1 MTYLQIGLRLLTIA
15 AVAINFLFIPT
26 VEAHRTGTAGNTRTT
41 REGRSLLKAAQP
53 FGKGD
58 QGPGILATDRDL
70 MEVRLPAPLPYEAN
84 LQGQLRGGKAWA
96 NFHARHPE
104 WNVLFDQHTG
114 QAHRIFGPAIAL
126 SGNNACLEFVRR
138 ECTGF
143 DIPVDQL
150 RQAQAY
156 SSAKYRYLWYEQWYQ
171 GMQVIGGRLGFKRT
185 GEGALVWMASE
196 VHPRIQLESGNLLR
210 PEEAARIAGDGLSG
224 IQNATTSPM
233 LRILPVPG
241 TEAMRT
247 TYHRVYTVV
256 LEGQDVRGFPFRYE
270 CLVDALSGRL
280 WQRENQVVQFA
291 HHPPQSNG
299 NLTMVGRVYP
309 KHPFAPLDSAMPLPH
324 LKFTVA
330 GNTYYTTA
338 NGTYDQGLP
347 GLPATGTFPLEGRF
361 SKVVQGNNGTTTPT
375 FSLLIDSLRDTVQY
389 YGRGTSTS
397 LWNKVPHLS
406 AYYHATKVHDYMKS
420 FLPNFTALDI
430 PLTTKV
436 ERTDGNCNA
445 FFNGNSINFYTQAGG
460 CNTLAIVADVVY
472 HEYGHAIT
480 NYFYNALGT
489 QFRNGA
495 VGEGYSDVYAITLTD
510 TPVLGVGFNIS
521 SPNTIVRRYD
531 INPKIYPQN
540 LVGQVHADGEII
552 CGAWW
557 RTARNMNSNSGMM
570 AIFSESLY
578 GLANGPNGSEGVV
591 YTDIL
596 IDALQAD
603 DNDNNLANGTP
614 NLTSIVNAFAFHGI
628 RMLANVTF
636 SYPPLGDVQASTPAP
651 FNVTLN
657 ITPPFSTLIS
667 GAQLIYRLNNN
678 PLSSCDTI
686 VLTPGAGNSYSG
698 VIPAQPRGTIVRYFV
713 GLQDLTGFS
722 GGAYPP
728 FADLSSSP
736 GLWFNYL
743 VGFRNTYTV
752 DVENQAQ
759 DSSWII
765 GWSTDNAVT
774 GIWEIGTPVPSYVTP
789 GVVSS
794 IVQTGSNATPGGSR
808 CAYTGNAFSPVDD
821 PDTED
826 VDGGRTTLRTP
837 PMDMTGMADPVLAY
851 HRWYTNDMG
860 DNPNTDFLEVYINNG
875 TTTWKLVERTNRSDR
890 QWRRNVFRVADY
902 VTPNATV
909 QLRFIANDQAPAS
922 IVEAAVDQ
930 LEHYDLAFGASVGET
945 RSFKGKFIPNPFR
958 DKLTLCF
965 PADKEELLRWTLS
978 LPNGSV
984 VAMGLLEAHQGDNRW
999 ELTLPGLAPGMYTA
1013 RLEGEPGLFL
1023 VQKVMHQ

>member
-1 MTYLQIGLRLLTIA
+1 MQYPHPRLIRLCLA
-15 AVAINFLFIPT
+15 FL
-26 VEAHRTGTAGNTRTT
+26 AGNLFHPGAATAHAPSAVSKQSEQHTT
-41 REGRSLLKAAQP
+41 QANLLVDHSQDK
-53 FGKGD
+53 FE
-58 QGPGILATDRDL
+58 I
-70 MEVRLPAPLPYEAN
+70 RLPAPTPYEAN
-84 LQGQLRGGKAWA
+84 LQGQLRERKAWA
-96 NFHARHPE
+96 AFHARYPE
-104 WNVLFDQHTG
+104 WNILFDQHTG
-114 QAHRIFGPAIAL
+114 QPHRIFGPAIPL
-126 SGNNACLEFVRR
+126 SNNNACLDFVLKECKDFGIPLDELR
-138 ECTGF
+138 EG
-143 DIPVDQL
+143 
-150 RQAQAY
+150 
-156 SSAKYRYLWYEQWYQ
+156 SSYVSRKYRYQWFDQWHQ
-171 GMQVIGGRLGFKRT
+171 GLQVIGGRLGFKIT
-185 GEGALVWMASE
+185 LDGALVWMASE
-196 VHPRIQLESGNLLR
+196 LHPRIQLTTGSTIR
-210 PEEAARIAGDGLSG
+210 REEATRIASDGIAG
-224 IQNATTSPM
+224 IQSVSVDPA
-233 LRILPVPG
+233 LRILPISG
-241 TEAMRT
+241 TEVLT
-247 TYHRVYTVV
+247 ISYHLVYTINA
-256 LEGQDVRGFPFRYE
+256 EGQDDQGLPFRYE
-270 CLVDALSGRL
+270 CLVDALTGQL
-280 WQRENQVVQFA
+280 WQRENKVVEFA

-324 LKFTVA
+324 LKFTMG
-330 GNTYYTTA
+330 GNTYYTSAT
-338 NGTYDQGLP
+338 GSYDMGLP
-347 GLPATGTFPLEGRF
+347 GLPATGIFPLEGRF

-420 FLPNFTALDI
+420 FLPTFTALDI

-489 QFRNGA
+489 PFRNGA

-510 TPVLGVGFNIS
+510 TPVLGVGFNLN
-521 SPNTIVRRYD
+521 SPNVIVRRYD

-570 AIFSESLY
+570 EIFSESLY

-591 YTDIL
+591 YPDIL

-603 DNDNNLANGTP
+603 DTDNNLANGTP

-628 RMLANVTF
+628 RMLANVQF
-636 SYPPLGDVQASTPAP
+636 SYPPLSDVQTQTPVP

-657 ITPPFSTLIS
+657 ITPPFNTLIS
-667 GAQLIYRLNNN
+667 GARLIYRLNNN
-678 PLSSCDTI
+678 PLTSCDTI
-686 VLTPGAGNSYSG
+686 VLTAGAGNSYSG
-698 VIPAQPRGTIVRYFV
+698 IIPAQPRGTIVRYFV
-713 GLQDLTGFS
+713 GLQDLTGAS
-722 GGAYPP
+722 GGAYPRY
-728 FADLSSSP
+728 ADLSSNP

-743 VGFRNTYTV
+743 VGFRNTYSL
-752 DVENQAQ
+752 DIENPAQ
-759 DSSWII
+759 DSSWLI
-765 GWSTDNAVT
+765 GWPTDNAVT
-774 GIWEIGTPVPSYVTP
+774 GIWEIGTPIPSYVTP
-789 GVVSS
+789 GIIST
-794 IVQTGSNATPGGSR
+794 IVQTGSNATPGGIR
-808 CAYTGNAFSPVDD
+808 CAYTGNAFSPSDD

-826 VDGGRTTLRTP
+826 VDSGRTTLRTL

-875 TTTWKLVERTNRSDR
+875 STTWKLIERTNHSDR

-922 IVEAAVDQ
+922 IVEAAIDQ
-930 LEHYDLAFGASVGET
+930 IQHFDLLWGAGIRQLQLAAWSL
-945 RSFKGKFIPNPFR
+945 RPNPFDEKVALNFDSPR
-958 DKLTLCF
+958 DQLVSIILSNPGGVPVWSRIIKINEGSNHL
-965 PADKEELLRWTLS
+965 EL
-978 LPNGSV
+978 
-984 VAMGLLEAHQGDNRW
+984 EI
-999 ELTLPGLAPGMYTA
+999 PGLAPGMYLA
-1013 RLEGEPGLFL
+1013 RLEGEQFQSRVLKM
-1023 VQKVMHQ
+1023 VRK